1 MCETLRKQT
10 KLFCIWFSYQFN
22 KYILERECQHWM
34 SCQGSEEYNM
44 EWPKH

>member
-10 KLFCIWFSYQFN
+10 KLFCIWFSYQFV
-22 KYILERECQHWM
+22 ILERECQHWM